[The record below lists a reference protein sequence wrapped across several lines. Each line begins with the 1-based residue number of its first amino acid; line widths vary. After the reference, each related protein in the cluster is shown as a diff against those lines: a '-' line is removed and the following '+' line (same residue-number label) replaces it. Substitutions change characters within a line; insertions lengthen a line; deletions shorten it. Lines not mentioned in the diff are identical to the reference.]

1 MVTDHPANRLRQGGG
16 AQEAGH
22 HVLRGFLDTTLPADQ
37 FHHEQ
42 HVHVAWLFVRAY
54 GMPAALGEFTT
65 AIKRFADAKGATGL
79 YHETITWAFLL
90 LIAERQARC
99 GAGAWEEFARTNP
112 DLLVWKPSIL
122 ERYYSSEILKS
133 DLARTVFLFPD
144 RAAQQLV
151 DHEDVGQQRAHVDRR
166 VDVVDQL

>member
-1 MVTDHPANRLRQGGG
+1 MSSELFNRF
-16 AQEAGH
+16 
-22 HVLRGFLDTTLPADQ
+22 VDTTLPAGE

-42 HVHVAWLFVRAY
+42 HVHVAWLFIQKF
-54 GMPAALGEFTT
+54 GMPAALGEFAA

-90 LIAERQARC
+90 IIAERQARTN
-99 GAGAWEEFARTNP
+99 ARNWEEFAAAHP

-133 DLARTVFLFPD
+133 DLARKVFLFPD
-144 RAAQQLV
+144 RAAQ
-151 DHEDVGQQRAHVDRR
+151 
-166 VDVVDQL
+166 